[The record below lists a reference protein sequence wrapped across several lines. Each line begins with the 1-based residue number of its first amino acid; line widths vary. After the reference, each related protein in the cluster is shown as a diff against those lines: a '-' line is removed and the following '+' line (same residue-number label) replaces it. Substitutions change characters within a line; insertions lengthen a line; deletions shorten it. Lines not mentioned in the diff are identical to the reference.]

1 MILLITPFALSKIE
15 LDCGIYGMV
24 FDIPIFLSFN
34 IALKSV
40 KNYVPLSICINRI
53 GSWLGNSRSRS
64 SKNFSKAIDVDDG
77 DLLTNG

>member
-40 KNYVPLSICINRI
+40 KNSVPLSI
-53 GSWLGNSRSRS
+53 
-64 SKNFSKAIDVDDG
+64 
-77 DLLTNG
+77 